1 VNIPTVSVVL
11 PVYNH
16 AESLEQAVN
25 SVLGQA
31 LADLELIVVDD
42 ASTDDSAAIA
52 QRCAAADP
60 RLVVV
65 HNERN
70 SRSGPTPWESR
81 NDGLAVA
88 RGRYIAY
95 LDADNTWRP
104 DYLTRMVGMLEQRP
118 EAVLAVTWSCNHHP
132 IDQLAAHIADDL
144 RVPTATG
151 SDWVVYG
158 INQLR
163 PEDLGRTQY
172 VDTNE
177 MVHRRWVLD
186 ALGEAWRVAH
196 PRAAWVNANLG
207 GRTPWRR
214 HNDLDLAERIIQR
227 FGVDAVVLVPELLVD
242 YYYAGATRPGQ
253 PILELELGAD

>member
-1 VNIPTVSVVL
+1 VNALTVSVVL

-16 AESLEQAVN
+16 AGLLEQAVD
-25 SVLGQA
+25 SVLGQT
-31 LADLELIVVDD
+31 LTDLELIVVDD

-52 QRCAAADP
+52 QCRASTDS
-60 RLVVV
+60 RVVV
-65 HNERN
+65 VRNERN

-104 DYLTRMVGMLEQRP
+104 EYLTRMVGVLEQRP
-118 EAVLAVTWSCNHHP
+118 GAVLAVAWSCNHHP
-132 IDQLAAHIADDL
+132 IDQLAAHVAGDL

-151 SDWVVYG
+151 PDWVVYG
-158 INQLR
+158 IDRLQ
-163 PEDLGRTQY
+163 PDELGRTQY

-177 MVHRRWVLD
+177 MVHRRWLLD
-186 ALGEAWRVAH
+186 ALGDAWRVAH

-227 FGVDAVVLVPELLVD
+227 FGVGAVALVPELLVD
-242 YYYAGATRPGQ
+242 YYYSGATRPGQ
-253 PILELELGAD
+253 PIFELELGGD

>member
-1 VNIPTVSVVL
+1 MNAPTVSVVL

-16 AESLEQAVN
+16 AELLEQAVD
-25 SVLGQA
+25 SVLGQT
-31 LADLELIVVDD
+31 LTDLELIVVDD

-52 QRCAAADP
+52 QCRASTDS
-60 RLVVV
+60 RVVLAC
-65 HNERN
+65 NERN

-88 RGRYIAY
+88 RGRYVAY

-104 DYLTRMVGMLEQRP
+104 EYLTRMVGVLEQRP
-118 EAVLAVTWSCNHHP
+118 EAVLAVAWSCNHHP
-132 IDQLAAHIADDL
+132 IDQLAAHVADDL
-144 RVPTATG
+144 RVPTAIG
-151 SDWVVYG
+151 PDWVVYG
-158 INQLR
+158 IDRLQ
-163 PEDLGRTQY
+163 PEELGRTQY
-172 VDTNE
+172 IDTNE

-227 FGVDAVVLVPELLVD
+227 FGVGAVAVVPDLLVD
-242 YYYAGATRPGQ
+242 YYYIEATRPGQ
-253 PILELELGAD
+253 PILELDRGAD